1 MPTDA
6 TPTPAA
12 DSPVN
17 RSALPTAVHTDTSAA
32 MLAAAHPAAH
42 QATHPAAQPAPH
54 PVANPAAH
62 PGEEPPSA
70 RRRTVWWAA
79 WLAAYWLALLA
90 ATHVPWR
97 AARRIE
103 HADKV
108 GHFIAYAILAALL
121 YATGRLVFRRSAWLL
136 VGIYLLCAV
145 YATIDEWLQT
155 FVPRRTAD
163 VYDWCADLAGAAC
176 ALGIC
181 VLIRRRDR

>member
-6 TPTPAA
+6 TPAPAA
-12 DSPVN
+12 NSPGN
-17 RSALPTAVHTDTSAA
+17 RPASPADVPTDASAA
-32 MLAAAHPAAH
+32 MLAATHTTTPAGTLTGAGR
-42 QATHPAAQPAPH
+42 PL
-54 PVANPAAH
+54 
-62 PGEEPPSA
+62 S
-70 RRRTVWWAA
+70 RWRTGWWLAL
-79 WLAAYWLALLA
+79 LAAYWFALLA

-136 VGIYLLCAV
+136 AGIYLLIAV
-145 YATIDEWLQT
+145 YATVDEWSQT

-163 VYDWCADLAGAAC
+163 LYDWYADLAGAAF
-176 ALGIC
+176 ALGVC
-181 VLIRRRDR
+181 VLLRRRGR